1 VASRACCAALAAPE
15 RAGFEIEFVVV
26 ETVADR
32 RLDISIESMGGKG
45 VFVKEVQEAVL
56 DGRADIAVH
65 SAKDLPA
72 STVDGLV
79 LASITER
86 ADPRDVLVGARYDAL
101 PFGAHCRDRA
111 RNGAGRSW
119 LFIDLIFASVSCA
132 AILRRV
138 WARRLPTMR
147 SSWPKRRSIDSNP
160 SFART
165 ARCPRSS
172 TPSIPR

>member
-1 VASRACCAALAAPE
+1 MARWQAEHVAQLLTRARSRAPI
-15 RAGFEIEFVVV
+15 EIEFVVV

-72 STVDGLV
+72 ITVDGLV

-86 ADPRDVLVGARYDAL
+86 ADPRDVLVGARYDSLA
-101 PFGAHCRDRA
+101 GRRA
-111 RNGAGRSW
+111 RGHRCATPPRPAG
-119 LFIDLIFASVSCA
+119 V
-132 AILRRV
+132 
-138 WARRLPTMR
+138 P
-147 SSWPKRRSIDSNP
+147 PP
-160 SFART
+160 
-165 ARCPRSS
+165 
-172 TPSIPR
+172 